1 MKGTTVLLSPKEVHS
16 LGTPRAHLS
25 TCSNWSSWLR
35 AAPEILLNKV
45 IKYCVLKTGKGKM
58 EWEPLVSFIND
69 YTQPFDA
76 FPFHELNGCSMNKL
90 RAVRLWEQPEMKM
103 CSCRICWSHIKKEK
117 AGEWNIFLKKIRIR
131 IQKCHV
137 SVLCESWY
145 VTLPILPSGLGFQT
159 NPIHPF
165 LGRCTVISPK
175 ERDCPRRIR
184 KNPQTYREI
193 WHHAIAL
200 PKLRV
205 CLSRWFLFYT
215 VLLLKT

>member
-1 MKGTTVLLSPKEVHS
+1 MKAIAVLLSPKEVHS

-25 TCSNWSSWLR
+25 PCSNWSSWLR

-45 IKYCVLKTGKGKM
+45 IKYHVLKTGKGKM

-90 RAVRLWEQPEMKM
+90 RSVRLWEQPEMKM
-103 CSCRICWSHIKKEK
+103 CSCRICWSHSEKKKCWRIKH
-117 AGEWNIFLKKIRIR
+117 FVKKFRIR

-137 SVLCESWY
+137 SVLCENGMLHSLSFHLAWASK
-145 VTLPILPSGLGFQT
+145 L
-159 NPIHPF
+159 NHPY
-165 LGRCTVISPK
+165 LERCTVISPK

-184 KNPQTYREI
+184 EK
-193 WHHAIAL
+193 
-200 PKLRV
+200 
-205 CLSRWFLFYT
+205 YT
-215 VLLLKT
+215 ETQGNMR